1 MQTTVE
7 AVFAVMKNNAE
18 KAKELLLHVIPKIAA
33 KDWTE
38 IVKGYQVHTSQL
50 LDYIVSSTIFYLNV
64 KWTTAFGILKILN
77 DERNFVKLYSKV
89 QHRKY
94 KVTSVKKKKRLCIF
108 HD

>member
-38 IVKGYQVHTSQL
+38 IVKGYQVHTPITLAKEHAINEL
-50 LDYIVSSTIFYLNV
+50 LLVVFMQNLIFFILYFFTFLGRSKEVYILRDF
-64 KWTTAFGILKILN
+64 
-77 DERNFVKLYSKV
+77 
-89 QHRKY
+89 
-94 KVTSVKKKKRLCIF
+94 
-108 HD
+108 